1 MSDIV
6 SVLESYLN
14 DCISITT
21 ELQKNR
27 EDATR
32 YYLAQA
38 IGGERP
44 GRSNVV
50 MTDVQDTVDWIMPSL
65 VKQFCGQKA
74 AVTFLP
80 TSEQDVEAAKIET
93 DYCNWVLHTKNCGF
107 EIVNNWLQDGLVY
120 RNGYV
125 KVCYNVKTD
134 QRVEEYKGVLPDQM
148 ALLMQDAS
156 FNIIE
161 ATQVDING
169 LPSFNVKGEVRTE
182 TGQIIVSNIPPE
194 NVYVS
199 KDYRRV
205 GLDGCNFVG
214 HYEEKTIGDL
224 IADGYD
230 PNVVANLP
238 VAYDDMRT
246 TDTVDIIRQ
255 KDVYGSDNY
264 IGRSYIDPSTRPAK
278 IWEIHIRYDANG
290 DGIPELHRVCYEQL
304 TKTVLSDEVVDFV
317 NICAWT
323 PYIVAHRHIGLS
335 VYDKLRELTRIK
347 TALMRQ
353 MLDNLY
359 LANNPR
365 PVVNDSLV
373 NMSDLLSPR
382 IGSPIRVKDMAAVR
396 FDAVPFVAANV
407 FGALEYV
414 DKVKEDRVGVNKQNQ
429 GLDPAALKD
438 QSIYGMASLMGA
450 ANQKIEYI
458 ARVFAETGMRDLM
471 QKIRGLA
478 AKYASKEEI
487 FQVAGN
493 KYVATDPRAWVKKRD
508 MQSVVGIG
516 NVGLDEKQV
525 AFRYIQQLQEKII
538 AAQGGAVAG
547 VGAALVTAENVYNT
561 ITDSLEAMG
570 VYEENRYFSKPDMAL
585 LAELA
590 NQPPPPNPAVI
601 IAEKELQ
608 QKEMKSLVDSQ
619 VEMAKHQDGL
629 DIEKERLKIDRDK
642 NEIAKQKNAIELA
655 KIDPAAAVFV
665 GGDDAPK
672 RDFVAA
678 MQGIYQAL
686 EKTTQAKTFEYDEEG
701 RIIAIK

>member
-6 SVLESYLN
+6 AVIESYLN
-14 DCISITT
+14 DCVSLTT

-50 MTDVQDTVDWIMPSL
+50 MTDVQDTVDWILPSL

-80 TSEQDVEAAKIET
+80 SSEQDIEPAKIET
-93 DYCNWVLHTKNCGF
+93 EYCNWVLHTKNRGF
-107 EIVNNWLQDGLVY
+107 EVVNNWLQDGLVY

-125 KVCYNVKTD
+125 KVSYSTKTD

-148 ALLMQDAS
+148 MMLANDAG

-161 ATQVDING
+161 ATPVEIG
-169 LPSFNVKGEVRTE
+169 AIPTYNVKGERLIE
-182 TGQIIVSNIPPE
+182 NGQIIVSNIPPE

-199 KDYRRV
+199 KDYRKV
-205 GLDGCNFVG
+205 GLDECGFVG
-214 HYEEKTIGDL
+214 HYEEKTAGEL

-230 PNVVANLP
+230 PDLVNDLPLAN
-238 VAYDDMRT
+238 DDIRQ

-264 IGRSYIDPSTRPAK
+264 IGRSYVDPSSRPVK
-278 IWEIHIRYDANG
+278 VWEIHIRYDANG
-290 DGIPELHRVCYEQL
+290 DGIPELHRLCYEQL
-304 TKTVLSDEVVDFV
+304 SKTVLSDEVVDFV

-323 PYIVAHRHIGLS
+323 PYMVAHRHIGLS

-365 PVVNDSLV
+365 PVVNDTLV

-382 IGSPIRVKDMAAVR
+382 IGAPIRVKDTNAVR
-396 FDAVPFVAANV
+396 FDAVPFVATNV

-438 QSIYGMASLMGA
+438 QSVYGMAALMGA

-471 QKIRGLA
+471 GKIRALA

-493 KYVATDPRAWVKKRD
+493 KYVATDPRAWTKERD
-508 MQSVVGIG
+508 MRVLVGVG
-516 NVGLDEKQV
+516 NTGNDERQM

-538 AAQGGAVAG
+538 AAQGGSVAG
-547 VGAALVTAENVYNT
+547 PAAALVTAENVFNT
-561 ITDSLEAMG
+561 ITDSLESMG
-570 VYEENRYFSKPDMAL
+570 IYEELRYFSKPNMEL
-585 LAELA
+585 LTSLA
-590 NQPPPPNPAVI
+590 TQPPPPNPAVL
-601 IAEKELQ
+601 IAEQELK
-608 QKEMKSLVDSQ
+608 QKEAKAVVDSQ
-619 VEMAKHQDGL
+619 IEMAKHQDAL
-629 DIEKERLKIDRDK
+629 DIRRRELDLEERRL
-642 NEIAKQKNAIELA
+642 AIEESEVA
-655 KIDPAAAVFV
+655 KKGNAVGV
-665 GGDDAPK
+665 S
-672 RDFVAA
+672 VNV
-678 MQGIYQAL
+678 
-686 EKTTQAKTFEYDEEG
+686 
-701 RIIAIK
+701 